1 MAKHF
6 TKKYVN
12 KDELSI
18 TLYLQSETNFCFTSL
33 HMLYQEFNLYILRVS
48 RSLCSNT
55 RKVVPNPSSFFL
67 VDFVSKFSS
76 SNLVVIYLN
85 IQVVRLYA
93 MHIIIKLVCD
103 FHIIAI
109 SRRNFLAMVSK
120 RQLHIQNLETKNK
133 LVSEYP
139 NLWLVLNGHGT

>member
-1 MAKHF
+1 MSFRLPCICNLKQIS
-6 TKKYVN
+6 V
-12 KDELSI
+12 LSGC
-18 TLYLQSETNFCFTSL
+18 LSMPDATSL

-67 VDFVSKFSS
+67 VDFMSKFSS
-76 SNLVVIYLN
+76 SNLVVVYFN

-93 MHIIIKLVCD
+93 MHIIIKLVCN

-133 LVSEYP
+133 LVSLYR
-139 NLWLVLNGHGT
+139 NLWLVLSSSKWA